1 MGGIVMWIVLGSLIG
16 LVALFVVVTTI
27 LDRKKRKK
35 IKAQE
40 TLNLAE
46 IEEAK
51 LEILYYVE
59 QIVLSNEKLLKNFVP
74 SVGKIKMSD
83 IRSKAKEAIKK
94 MMDSREY
101 KLIEYEEESKELLK
115 VISALKSANS
125 NTWSKMPET
134 KWVDEEAKKLAESN
148 LTDEYRNIVAEALK
162 ETY

>member
-83 IRSKAKEAIKK
+83 IRNKAKEAIKK